1 MADRP
6 YVLLSVAMSI
16 DGYIDDASGE
26 PLALSND
33 ADFDRVDEVRAGCD
47 AILVGAGTIRADDPR
62 LLVRSP
68 ARRAERVRRGL
79 GATPVKVTL
88 TGRGDLD
95 PAARFFTAGDVE
107 KIVYVGGPGVGTAR
121 KSLSKVATVVDAG
134 DPIGLPGVLADL
146 SARGV
151 RRLMVEGGT
160 AIHTLFLTSGLVDEL
175 HVVVAPFFVG
185 DPAAPRFTGDGPFP
199 YGPAGRM
206 RLAEAR
212 PIGDVVLLRYLPRP
226 PGDTDDRR
234 WLGESIEL
242 SRRCPVSATAFAVGA
257 IVVDAGGQVMATG
270 YSREDDPHDHAEE
283 AALAKIAP
291 GDPRLAT
298 ATIYSSLEPCT
309 TRASRPRG
317 CTELILDAGLRRV
330 VFAWREPDRFAD
342 CTGAETLRQAGVEVV
357 ELPDL
362 GPQVRE
368 INAHLFDV

>member
-1 MADRP
+1 M
-6 YVLLSVAMSI
+6 
-16 DGYIDDASGE
+16 
-26 PLALSND
+26 
-33 ADFDRVDEVRAGCD
+33 
-47 AILVGAGTIRADDPR
+47 
-62 LLVRSP
+62 
-68 ARRAERVRRGL
+68 
-79 GATPVKVTL
+79 
-88 TGRGDLD
+88 
-95 PAARFFTAGDVE
+95 
-107 KIVYVGGPGVGTAR
+107 
-121 KSLSKVATVVDAG
+121 
-134 DPIGLPGVLADL
+134 
-146 SARGV
+146 
-151 RRLMVEGGT
+151 
-160 AIHTLFLTSGLVDEL
+160 
-175 HVVVAPFFVG
+175 
-185 DPAAPRFTGDGPFP
+185 
-199 YGPAGRM
+199 
-206 RLAEAR
+206 
-212 PIGDVVLLRYLPRP
+212 RYLPRP